1 MKLNNICLSL
11 DQMNTLA
18 NLGLDTSDA
27 SMAYAEYWTY
37 SLHGF
42 GSKLIQ
48 KPVTNQAEEFSVD
61 IEFKG
66 FAYTFL
72 DIIDKLPKKI
82 DFESKDKSY
91 SGPDT
96 STLEISPKDNSI
108 YYESQ
113 HLDDHKNKMTSG
125 ENLLEAAYNM
135 LLWCIEKGHVVTTKG
150 ESQEILFDVGIDL
163 EDLFRN

>member
-11 DQMNTLA
+11 DRMDTL
-18 NLGLDTSDA
+18 NELGLGTSDA
-27 SMAYAEYWTY
+27 SMAYAEYN
-37 SLHGF
+37 LHG
-42 GSKLIQ
+42 KLIQ
-48 KPVTNQAEEFSVD
+48 KPVINSAEEFSVD
-61 IEFKG
+61 IKFKG

-96 STLEISPKDNSI
+96 STLGISPDNNTL
-108 YYESQ
+108 YYKSWQ
-113 HLDDHKNKMTSG
+113 LDDHKNIITSG

-135 LLWCIEKGHVVTTKG
+135 LLWCIEKGHITTTK
-150 ESQEILFDVGIDL
+150 EKHHEIVLDVDNIDLNEIL
-163 EDLFRN
+163 

>member
-11 DQMNTLA
+11 DQMNTLTG
-18 NLGLDTSDA
+18 LGLDTSDA
-27 SMAYAEYWTY
+27 SMVYAEYN
-37 SLHGF
+37 LHG
-42 GSKLIQ
+42 KIIQ
-48 KPVTNQAEEFSVD
+48 KPVINFAEEFSVD

-82 DFESKDKSY
+82 DFKSKDKSY

-96 STLEISPKDNSI
+96 SILGISPDNNTV
-108 YYESQ
+108 YYESWQ
-113 HLDDHKNKMTSG
+113 LDDHKNMITSG

-135 LLWCIEKGHVVTTKG
+135 LLWCIEKGHITTTK
-150 ESQEILFDVGIDL
+150 EKHHEFILDV
-163 EDLFRN
+163 

>member
-82 DFESKDKSY
+82 DFESKD
-91 SGPDT
+91 
-96 STLEISPKDNSI
+96 
-108 YYESQ
+108 
-113 HLDDHKNKMTSG
+113 
-125 ENLLEAAYNM
+125 
-135 LLWCIEKGHVVTTKG
+135 
-150 ESQEILFDVGIDL
+150 
-163 EDLFRN
+163 

>member
-108 YYESQ
+108 YYESC

-150 ESQEILFDVGIDL
+150 ESQEISSGVCIDL